1 MRKINGASKRG
12 RKKQQGLSNDNF
24 VGGNNKGLS
33 IGPIL
38 YQARRIETFPQQ
50 RKSKIAI
57 FANGRGEE
65 ARTIT

>member
-38 YQARRIETFPQQ
+38 YQARRILPQMLT
-50 RKSKIAI
+50 KTMWPSP
-57 FANGRGEE
+57 
-65 ARTIT
+65 